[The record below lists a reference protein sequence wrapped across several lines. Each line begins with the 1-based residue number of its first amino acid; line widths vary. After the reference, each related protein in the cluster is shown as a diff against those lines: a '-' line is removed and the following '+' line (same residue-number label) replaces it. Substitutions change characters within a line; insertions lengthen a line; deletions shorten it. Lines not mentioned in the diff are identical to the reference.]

1 MRSTKLYIAVNSHLS
16 DALIEMGF
24 NLELAK
30 ERIRFVKILTNR
42 YEDLSQE
49 ISIEKLNEIWLEMKN

>member
-1 MRSTKLYIAVNSHLS
+1 
-16 DALIEMGF
+16 MGF
-24 NLELAK
+24 NPELAK

-49 ISIEKLNEIWLEMKN
+49 ISIDKLNEIWLEMKN